1 MLQLQIDETAVVV
14 IEHGPQS
21 IAFAVDAFRGVKLM
35 VVKNLG
41 DHLKRVR
48 NIAGTSIMG
57 NGEVAFILHVP
68 DLMTSSK
75 DGKRGFSRLS
85 TPEGL
90 PALVSAKKKILV
102 VEDSMMTREM
112 ERSILESA
120 GYEVDVAV
128 DGVDGL
134 DKLSQNPYDLVIT
147 DVEMPRMDG
156 FEFVKTF
163 KESEA
168 LRNIPAIIVTTLS
181 SEEEKRKGY
190 EVGAENIS

>member
-1 MLQLQIDETAVVV
+1 MGGVNQVARTSTNDEVAVVV

-57 NGEVAFILHVP
+57 NGEVAFILHIP
-68 DLMTSSK
+68 DLMASSK

-85 TPEGL
+85 NPEDL

-112 ERSILESA
+112 DRTN
-120 GYEVDVAV
+120 
-128 DGVDGL
+128 
-134 DKLSQNPYDLVIT
+134 K
-147 DVEMPRMDG
+147 
-156 FEFVKTF
+156 
-163 KESEA
+163 
-168 LRNIPAIIVTTLS
+168 
-181 SEEEKRKGY
+181 
-190 EVGAENIS
+190 